1 MFDFDESIIGV
12 IIILT
17 FKLFLFSL
25 IVCFLYYISTIIQ
38 LPALLLLFG
47 IIFLIVAL
55 QSYRYY
61 EEMLLKKSL
70 CISLLLLFAG
80 SYTAY
85 LLYYVDIPTIM
96 NKADKNIERITNYNE
111 ITDYYGDTYDLTVH
125 ELNHVK
131 EIRYYDKEYGRSK
144 LFNVISGGQDATYY
158 YRIKPDLSYE
168 RVPLKE
174 TSFDKDKE

>member
-1 MFDFDESIIGV
+1 MFDFDESIIGL
-12 IIILT
+12 IIGLT
-17 FKLFLFSL
+17 LKLFLFSL
-25 IVCFLYYISTIIQ
+25 IVCFFCYISTII
-38 LPALLLLFG
+38 PPPVPLLLFS
-47 IIFLIVAL
+47 IVFLIAAL
-55 QSYRYY
+55 GSYYH
-61 EEMLLKKSL
+61 EDMLKFL
-70 CISLLLLFAG
+70 CIGLLLLFAG
-80 SYTAY
+80 SYTTY
-85 LLYYVDIPTIM
+85 LLYYVDMPTIM

-125 ELNHVK
+125 ELNHAK

-144 LFNVISGGQDATYY
+144 LFNVISGGQDAAYY

>member
-1 MFDFDESIIGV
+1 MLELITGSF
-12 IIILT
+12 T
-17 FKLFLFSL
+17 LFWFSL
-25 IVCFLYYISTIIQ
+25 IVFFLCYISTIIQ
-38 LPALLLLFG
+38 LPVLLLLFS
-47 IIFLIVAL
+47 ILFLIVAL
-55 QSYRYY
+55 KSYYS
-61 EEMLLKKSL
+61 EDKLKFL
-70 CISLLLLFAG
+70 CIGLLFLFSG

-85 LLYYVDIPTIM
+85 LLYYVDM
-96 NKADKNIERITNYNE
+96 ADKNIEQITNYNE

-131 EIRYYDKEYGRSK
+131 EIRYYDKIYGRSK
-144 LFNVISGGQDATYY
+144 LFNVISAGQDTTYY

>member
-1 MFDFDESIIGV
+1 MFELIKRF
-12 IIILT
+12 T
-17 FKLFLFSL
+17 FTLFWFSL
-25 IVCFLYYISTIIQ
+25 PIVFFFCYISTIIQ
-38 LPALLLLFG
+38 LPVLLLLFS
-47 IIFLIVAL
+47 ILFLIVAL
-55 QSYRYY
+55 KSYYY
-61 EEMLLKKSL
+61 EDKSKFL
-70 CISLLLLFAG
+70 FISLIFLFLG

-85 LLYYVDIPTIM
+85 LLYYVNIPIII
-96 NKADKNIERITNYNE
+96 NKADKNIEQITNYNE

-131 EIRYYDKEYGRSK
+131 EIRYYDKMYGRSK
-144 LFNVISGGQDATYY
+144 LFNVISGGQDTTYY

>member
-1 MFDFDESIIGV
+1 MLELITGFF
-12 IIILT
+12 T
-17 FKLFLFSL
+17 LFWFSL
-25 IVCFLYYISTIIQ
+25 IVFFLCYISTIIQ
-38 LPALLLLFG
+38 LPVLLLLFS
-47 IIFLIVAL
+47 ILFLIVAL
-55 QSYRYY
+55 KSYYSKDK
-61 EEMLLKKSL
+61 LKFL
-70 CISLLLLFAG
+70 CIGLLFLFSG

-96 NKADKNIERITNYNE
+96 NKADKNIEQITNYND

-125 ELNHVK
+125 ELNHAK
-131 EIRYYDKEYGRSK
+131 EIRYYDKMYGRSK
-144 LFNVISGGQDATYY
+144 LFNVISGGQDTTYY

>member
-1 MFDFDESIIGV
+1 MLYQYNYPTSCTAFTVQYTLPHCCFEKLLLWRQV
-12 IIILT
+12 KILVHWP
-17 FKLFLFSL
+17 FFLFS
-25 IVCFLYYISTIIQ
+25 
-38 LPALLLLFG
+38 
-47 IIFLIVAL
+47 
-55 QSYRYY
+55 
-61 EEMLLKKSL
+61 
-70 CISLLLLFAG
+70 G

-96 NKADKNIERITNYNE
+96 NKADKNIEQITNYNE

-131 EIRYYDKEYGRSK
+131 EIRYYDKIYGRSK
-144 LFNVISGGQDATYY
+144 LFNVISAGQDTTYY